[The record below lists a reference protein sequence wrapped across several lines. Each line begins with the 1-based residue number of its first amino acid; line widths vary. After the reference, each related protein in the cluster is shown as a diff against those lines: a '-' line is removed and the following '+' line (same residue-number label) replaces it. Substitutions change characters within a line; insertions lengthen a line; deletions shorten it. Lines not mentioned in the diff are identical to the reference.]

1 MTMSV
6 ERGYF
11 LESVEPGAGVHPELS
26 ARVSA
31 VHDIWFANN
40 GLTGALNFLSGQ
52 GPVRMPVFAENSA
65 LVSLE
70 SEGVLL
76 ADGFNDGTSSGGFRL
91 RSDYLDD
98 YGNVKGFDIE
108 RPGNPMAVVAL
119 DLSVLRDI
127 PLFGLQQQ
135 MLEDV
140 RHAWS
145 AAGEGK
151 AEVSDSLMTLFQEAL
166 IRNDMLTGL
175 SESDGV
181 PHPSE
186 WEKSFDLIAAMK
198 ALFSSLSGEPNS
210 GRMRQG
216 AVSDFDLGLTVGSS
230 GLNSAIDEMV
240 SRQLVRIVREKILET

>member
-1 MTMSV
+1 MSA

-11 LESVEPGAGVHPELS
+11 LEKVEPGVGVRPDLSAGVSEIHNT
-26 ARVSA
+26 
-31 VHDIWFANN
+31 WFVNN

-52 GPVRMPVFAENSA
+52 GAVPLPEFNDNSA
-65 LVSLE
+65 LVSLM
-70 SEGVLL
+70 SQGVLF
-76 ADGFNDGTSSGGFRL
+76 AEGFNDGTSSGKFRFPY
-91 RSDYLDD
+91 DYIDRQ
-98 YGNVKGFDIE
+98 GNVKGFYIE

-119 DLSVLRDI
+119 DLSVLRDV
-127 PLFGLQQQ
+127 PLFGLQRQ
-135 MLEDV
+135 MLGDV
-140 RHAWS
+140 RHAWN
-145 AAGEGK
+145 AAGDGK
-151 AEVSDSLMTLFQEAL
+151 TEVSDSLITLFQAAL

-175 SESDGV
+175 SVSDGV

-186 WEKSFDLIAAMK
+186 WKPFDLIAAMK
-198 ALFSSLSGEPNS
+198 ALFSALSGEPNS

>member
-1 MTMSV
+1 
-6 ERGYF
+6 
-11 LESVEPGAGVHPELS
+11 
-26 ARVSA
+26 
-31 VHDIWFANN
+31 
-40 GLTGALNFLSGQ
+40 
-52 GPVRMPVFAENSA
+52 
-65 LVSLE
+65 
-70 SEGVLL
+70 
-76 ADGFNDGTSSGGFRL
+76 
-91 RSDYLDD
+91 
-98 YGNVKGFDIE
+98 VKGFDIE

-119 DLSVLRDI
+119 DLSVLRDV
-127 PLFGLQQQ
+127 PLFGLQRQ

-140 RHAWS
+140 RHAWN

-151 AEVSDSLMTLFQEAL
+151 TEVSDSLMTLFQEAL

>member
-1 MTMSV
+1 MGF

-11 LESVEPGAGVHPELS
+11 LETVEPGVGVCPDLSAGVSETHNT
-26 ARVSA
+26 
-31 VHDIWFANN
+31 WFANN

-52 GPVRMPVFAENSA
+52 GPVPLPEFNDNSA
-65 LVSLE
+65 LVSLM
-70 SEGVLL
+70 SKGVLF
-76 ADGFNDGTSSGGFRL
+76 AEGFNDGTSSGGFRL

-98 YGNVKGFDIE
+98 YGNAKGFEIE
-108 RPGNPMAVVAL
+108 EPGNPMAVVAL
-119 DLSVLRDI
+119 DLSVLRAA
-127 PLFGLQQQ
+127 PLFGLQRQ

-140 RHAWS
+140 RHAWN
-145 AAGEGK
+145 AAGEGRI
-151 AEVSDSLMTLFQEAL
+151 EVSDSLMTLFQAGL

-181 PHPSE
+181 PHPSD
-186 WEKSFDLIAAMK
+186 WEKPFDLIASMK
-198 ALFSSLSGEPNS
+198 ALFSALSGESNS
-210 GRMRQG
+210 GKMRQG